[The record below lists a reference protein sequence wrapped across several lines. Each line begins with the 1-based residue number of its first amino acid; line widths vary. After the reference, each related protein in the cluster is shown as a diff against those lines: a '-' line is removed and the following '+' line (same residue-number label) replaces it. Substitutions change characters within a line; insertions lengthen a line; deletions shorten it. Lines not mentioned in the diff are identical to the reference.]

1 MYELSVSPEIAGYI
15 LAVQHKFN
23 HKTATEAV
31 AFLLDFRFNQLDTT
45 GLSVPPIDHP
55 TRMRVYLKPR
65 HFEALQQVS
74 IQFGIA
80 PGHLARVILVQ
91 LFSQNPL
98 LLGIQPRAE
107 PDTRQATHDA
117 RNAQDRRKVV
127 ELLPDQTLPAV
138 PKNTDFDAAASL
150 DSLLA

>member
-1 MYELSVSPEIAGYI
+1 MHELSVSPEIAGYI
-15 LAVQHKFN
+15 LAVQQKCN
-23 HKTATEAV
+23 HKTATETV
-31 AFLLDFRFNQLDTT
+31 AFLLDIRFYNQLDTT
-45 GLSVPPIDHP
+45 ELSVFPIDHP

-98 LLGIQPRAE
+98 LLGVQPRGE
-107 PDTRQATHDA
+107 PDMQQD
-117 RNAQDRRKVV
+117 AQDVGNARQVV
-127 ELLPDQTLPAV
+127 ESPPHHTLSV
-138 PKNTDFDAAASL
+138 VSDNTAFDAAASF

>member
-107 PDTRQATHDA
+107 PDTRQAT
-117 RNAQDRRKVV
+117 QDVGDTGEV
-127 ELLPDQTLPAV
+127 IELLPHHPLPAET
-138 PKNTDFDAAASL
+138 KNTTFDAAASL